1 MRTYAV
7 VAANMSIALA
17 VVRVPHKKV
26 KATVKVAT
34 RPKCAGIL
42 VTLYRMVMAAIGIKE
57 AKLMATNAATLSKP
71 SSEQWTVF
79 PEYSVPFGFLF
90 AS

>member
-1 MRTYAV
+1 V

-17 VVRVPHKKV
+17 LVRVPHKKV

-34 RPKCAGIL
+34 SPRRAGIL

-57 AKLMATNAATLSKP
+57 AQLMAINAAALSKH
-71 SSEQWTVF
+71 SSE
-79 PEYSVPFGFLF
+79 
-90 AS
+90 

>member
-1 MRTYAV
+1 V
-7 VAANMSIALA
+7 VAAIMLKALA

-34 RPKCAGIL
+34 RTKRAGIL

-57 AKLMATNAATLSKP
+57 AKLMATNAANLSKP
-71 SSEQWTVF
+71 SSE
-79 PEYSVPFGFLF
+79 
-90 AS
+90 